1 MAWTSTCKAE
11 AAELPL
17 GAEGLLV
24 LPYLAGE
31 RTPVFD
37 PDPRGLGR
45 RAHPAAQPRTS
56 VPCGVRGHCV
66 RDPAILDLFEESAPY
81 VTGTLA
87 VGGGVNSPLW
97 TSIVS
102 DVTGRTQLIP
112 RETIGA
118 CTAAHCSLQSELDL
132 WIRGPIGR

>member
-1 MAWTSTCKAE
+1 
-11 AAELPL
+11 
-17 GAEGLLV
+17 V

-45 RAHPAAQPRTS
+45 RAHPATQPRTS